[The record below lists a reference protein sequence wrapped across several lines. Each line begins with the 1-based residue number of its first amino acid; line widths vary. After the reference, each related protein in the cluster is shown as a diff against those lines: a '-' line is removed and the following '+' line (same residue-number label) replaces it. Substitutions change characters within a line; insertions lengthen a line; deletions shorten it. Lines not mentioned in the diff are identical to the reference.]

1 MEKKKQPLK
10 KKLPARKKV
19 IQPGVEAAAPAA
31 SVVVEEAQ
39 VGFPVVGI
47 GASAGGLAAFEKFFA
62 GMPAKSDSGMAFVLV
77 QHLAPDHKSI
87 LSDLVKRYTRMKVFE
102 VKDGIRVQPDCAYII
117 PPNRDMAFL
126 HGSLYLSEPLAPRG
140 LRLPIDF
147 FFRSLAQDQHERAI
161 CIVLSGTGSDG
172 TLGLRAVKGE
182 GGMAMAQTP
191 ESTEYDGMP
200 VSAISTGLVDFVLP
214 PGEMPAQLIAFAKQ
228 VFGRK
233 PRQIAPQAIKAG
245 DLLKK
250 IYILLRANTGHD
262 FSFYKQNTIVRRIE
276 RRMAVNQVERMEDY
290 LRYLQQSPKEVE
302 ALFRDLLI
310 GVTSFFR
317 DPDAF
322 KILTETVVPRLFDKL
337 PRGGVIRVWVPGCST
352 GEEAY
357 SIAIL
362 LQEYMQAHKQ
372 IYKVQ
377 IFATDIDK
385 QAIITARNGKY
396 PVSIIADVSTER
408 LSRFFTMS
416 DDGGTYHV
424 QKFIRD
430 MLIFSEQDVILDP
443 PFSRLGLISCRNL
456 LIYMGV
462 ELQKKVLSLFHY
474 ALTQEG
480 FLFLGSA
487 ESIGELTD
495 AFNVMDR
502 KWKLYQHKGMA
513 YLPPALGVRTSLLTA
528 GDLPQYVA
536 AQKPRGPGIREVTEH
551 TLLQQY
557 SPAGVVI
564 NERGEALYIHG
575 STGQFLEPASGEA
588 SVNIVRMAR
597 EGLKRELTTAIRRV
611 SAGKEPAYYP
621 GLRVKSRD
629 KTIVVNLTVR
639 PFQDDPNLPQGL
651 MLVTFE
657 EVRKQDEPSAGVMP
671 LPPDGDDKI
680 KTLERELQ
688 DKEEYLQTTFEELE
702 TSNEELKSTNEEL
715 QSANE
720 ELGSTNEELETSREE
735 LQSLNEELSTVNSEL
750 QGKVD
755 QLSQSGNYMH
765 NLLAATG
772 VGTIFV
778 DNNMC
783 ITFYTPAAAL
793 SVHLIQGDI
802 GRPIGHVVTNLVGY
816 DRLAEDIKA
825 VLDRLTPF
833 EAEVL
838 SRESLWY
845 LMRILPFRT
854 LENTISG
861 AVITFIDITERK
873 RVEGELSEANL
884 LRRMAVVVRDSDDA
898 ITVQDLQGRILA
910 WNPGASRMYGWS
922 ESEALAMNMRKRI
935 PEGKAENELAM
946 LKKIALG
953 NIIEPFKTQR
963 LAKDSEV
970 VDVWLTA
977 SALIN
982 EAGKLYAISTTE
994 RKIG

>member
-1 MEKKKQPLK
+1 MVKRKEPVKKKVATPK
-10 KKLPARKKV
+10 AGV
-19 IQPGVEAAAPAA
+19 GVEDV
-31 SVVVEEAQ
+31 S
-39 VGFPVVGI
+39 FPIVGI
-47 GASAGGLAAFEKFFA
+47 GASAGGLSAFEKFFA
-62 GMPAKSDSGMAFVLV
+62 GMPAKGNSGMAFVLV

-87 LSDLVKRYTRMKVFE
+87 LGDLVKRYTRMKVFE
-102 VKDGIRVQPDCAYII
+102 VKDGTKVQPDCAYII

-172 TLGLRAVKGE
+172 TMGLRAIKGE

-191 ESTEYDGMP
+191 DSTEYDGMP
-200 VSAISTGLVDFVLP
+200 VNAISTGLVDYVLP
-214 PGEMPAQLIAFAKQ
+214 PGEMPAQLIAYSKH

-233 PRQIAPQAIKAG
+233 PRQITPPTVKAT

-276 RRMAVNQVERMEDY
+276 RRMAVNQIESMEDY
-290 LRYLQQSPKEVE
+290 LRHLQQSPKEVE

-317 DPDAF
+317 DQEAF
-322 KILTETVVPRLFDKL
+322 KLLEEMAVPRLFDRL
-337 PRGGVIRVWVPGCST
+337 PRAGTVRVWVPGCST

-362 LQEYMQAHKQ
+362 LQEYMQKHKQ
-372 IYKVQ
+372 IFKVQ

-385 QAIITARNGKY
+385 QAISNARSGSY
-396 PVSIIADVSTER
+396 PASIVADVSPER
-408 LSRFFTMS
+408 LASFFTLS
-416 DDGGTYHV
+416 EDSNTYHV

-456 LIYMGV
+456 LIYMGT

-474 ALTQEG
+474 SLKQDG

-495 AFNVMDR
+495 AFQTIDR
-502 KWKLYQHKGMA
+502 KWKLYQHKGAA
-513 YLPPALGVRTSLLTA
+513 YLPHIPSVRTSLLPA
-528 GDLPQYVA
+528 EAVPPRVGYK
-536 AQKPRGPGIREVTEH
+536 QKGAGIREMTEKA
-551 TLLQQY
+551 LLQQY

-564 NERGEALYIHG
+564 NDHGDTLYIHG
-575 STGQFLEPASGEA
+575 STGKYLEPAAGEA
-588 SVNIVRMAR
+588 SINIVRMAR

-611 SAGKEPAYYP
+611 SSGKEPVSYT
-621 GLRVKSRD
+621 GLRVKAD
-629 KTIVVNLTVR
+629 GEPIIVNLTVR
-639 PFQDDPNLPQGL
+639 HFDENPDLPQGL

-657 EVRKQDEPSAGVMP
+657 EVPPKGKGKKAAKETEPALPDADE
-671 LPPDGDDKI
+671 KI
-680 KTLERELQ
+680 KLLERELQ

-735 LQSLNEELSTVNSEL
+735 LQSMNEELSTVNNEL

-755 QLSQSGNYMH
+755 QLSQSGNYMN
-765 NLLAATG
+765 NLLTSTG

-778 DNNMC
+778 DNHMC
-783 ITFYTPAAAL
+783 ITFFTPAAAGA
-793 SVHLIQGDI
+793 VHLIQGDI
-802 GRPIGHVVTNLVGY
+802 GRPINHVVTNLAGY
-816 DRLAEDIKA
+816 DNLSDDIRA
-825 VLDRLTPF
+825 VLKSLSPRET
-833 EAEVL
+833 EVR
-838 SRESLWY
+838 SKDNRWY
-845 LMRILPFRT
+845 LVRIMPFRT
-854 LENTISG
+854 LENTIAG
-861 AVITFIDITERK
+861 AVITFIDVTERK
-873 RVEGELSEANL
+873 QAQKALEEAYSL
-884 LRRMAVVVRDSDDA
+884 KHMAVLVRDSKDA
-898 ITVQDLQGRILA
+898 ITVQDLQDRILA
-910 WNPGASRMYGWS
+910 WNPGAARIYGWS
-922 ESEALAMNMRKRI
+922 ESEALAMSARKRV
-935 PEGKAENELAM
+935 PPGKAEKEFDM
-946 LKKIALG
+946 LKKITQDDK
-953 NIIEPFKTQR
+953 IEPFQTQR
-963 LAKDSEV
+963 LTRDGRSLT
-970 VDVWLTA
+970 VWLTA

-982 EAGKLYAISTTE
+982 EAGEVYAISTTE
-994 RKIG
+994 KAVT